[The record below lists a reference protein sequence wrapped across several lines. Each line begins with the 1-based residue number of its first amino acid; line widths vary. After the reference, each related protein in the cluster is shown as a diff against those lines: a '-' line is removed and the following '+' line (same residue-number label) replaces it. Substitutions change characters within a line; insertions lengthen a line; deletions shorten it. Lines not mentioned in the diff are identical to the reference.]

1 MKLENIKTALANLL
15 FELEVKMGKMLTDKG
30 ILSYEGE
37 ELMVD
42 MEVKIVNED
51 GTESPVED
59 GEYITENETTI
70 TIKDGKVVSIAEKE
84 MEVEPETPVEEE
96 TPIEEEPIE
105 AEEEPI
111 EEEETP
117 IKEEPIEEKPNEV
130 EILRGEIEVL
140 TARIEALE
148 KLIEELNG
156 KPVDKPAEE
165 QFEVIKKREQT
176 PLKGKER
183 ANSLIRLAKK

>member
-1 MKLENIKTALANLL
+1 MKLKNIKTALANLL

-51 GTESPVED
+51 GTETPVED

-96 TPIEEEPIE
+96 TPIE

-111 EEEETP
+111 EEET
-117 IKEEPIEEKPNEV
+117 PIEEKPNEV

-156 KPVDKPAEE
+156 KPVDRPAEE
-165 QFEVIKKREQT
+165 QFEAIKKREQT

-183 ANSLIRLAKK
+183 AAALIRLVK

>member
-15 FELEVKMGKMLTDKG
+15 FELEVKMGKMATDKG

-59 GEYITENETTI
+59 GDYITDEETTI
-70 TIKDGKVVSIAEKE
+70 TIKDGKVVSIVEKE
-84 MEVEPETPVEEE
+84 TEVEPETPAEEE
-96 TPIEEEPIE
+96 TPIE
-105 AEEEPI
+105 AEEEIPV
-111 EEEETP
+111 EEEKP
-117 IKEEPIEEKPNEV
+117 NEENPVEEEKPNEV
-130 EILRGEIEVL
+130 EELRGQIEAL
-140 TARIEALE
+140 TARIEVME

-156 KPVDKPAEE
+156 KPAEKPAEE
-165 QFEVIKKREQT
+165 QFEAIRKT
-176 PLKGKER
+176 DNIPAKGKER
-183 ANSLIRLAKK
+183 AAALIRLVK

>member
-15 FELEVKMGKMLTDKG
+15 FELEVKMGKMATDKG

-84 MEVEPETPVEEE
+84 MEVEPETP
-96 TPIEEEPIE
+96 I
-105 AEEEPI
+105 EEEPI
-111 EEEETP
+111 EEEP

-165 QFEVIKKREQT
+165 QFEAIKKREQT

-183 ANSLIRLAKK
+183 AAALIRLVK